1 MEVPGSVLG
10 LPLAAV
16 LGAYRRGT
24 EYPCAIDGRQVRAL
38 KTGVVVKRIALLR
51 RVLRGA
57 NGVHLPRFGGQFL

>member
-1 MEVPGSVLG
+1 
-10 LPLAAV
+10 
-16 LGAYRRGT
+16 
-24 EYPCAIDGRQVRAL
+24 VRAL